1 MQKPWKTIAGLALL
15 LGVASGAGCHREEA
29 SLPPAPQAQTQV
41 PPAQPPDKT
50 FNEQPPPPAKES
62 EVAGAVNKLLAEEKT
77 PEGLN
82 SPFPKGT
89 RLLSVTIQDGVA
101 TLDFSKEFNQLA
113 DSGETTES
121 MAQKAL
127 RKTLSHFVGVE
138 KMRVTVEGRPFE
150 SQATDWNTPFPV
162 EDDRMSQT
170 EKLRHPIAG
179 GRE

>member
-1 MQKPWKTIAGLALL
+1 
-15 LGVASGAGCHREEA
+15 
-29 SLPPAPQAQTQV
+29 
-41 PPAQPPDKT
+41 
-50 FNEQPPPPAKES
+50 S
-62 EVAGAVNKLLAEEKT
+62 EVADAVNKLLAEEKT

-89 RLLSVTIQDGVA
+89 RLLSVSITDRVA

-113 DSGETTES
+113 DAGETTES

-127 RKTLSHFVGVE
+127 RKTLSHFYGVE
-138 KMRVTVEGRPFE
+138 KMRVTVEGKPFE
-150 SQATDWNTPFPV
+150 SQATDWGTPFRV

-170 EKLRHPIAG
+170 ETLKHELPVAG

>member
-1 MQKPWKTIAGLALL
+1 MQKPWKTIVGLALL
-15 LGVASGAGCHREEA
+15 LSVALGAGCHREEA
-29 SLPPAPQAQTQV
+29 VPPPAPPAQTQA
-41 PPAQPPDKT
+41 PPVTTPTQPAS
-50 FNEQPPPPAKES
+50 PAKES
-62 EVAGAVNKLLAEEKT
+62 EVADAVNKLMAETKT

-82 SPFPKGT
+82 SPFPNGT
-89 RLLSVTIQDGVA
+89 RLLSVSIQDGVA

-127 RKTLSHFVGVE
+127 RKTLSHFSGVE

-150 SQATDWNTPFPV
+150 SQATDWGTPFQV
-162 EDDRMSQT
+162 EDDRMSQRET
-170 EKLRHPIAG
+170 RQNQPPSAG